1 MFLKI
6 SVFKNL
12 PSAWNFIKKRL
23 STGIFLSE
31 ICEFFENTIFYR
43 RQLGMVE
50 KWDPG
55 TSGTHRT
62 SGTPWTPG
70 NPGTQESPVP
80 QDSMDPRDL

>member
-55 TSGTHRT
+55 SSGTHR
-62 SGTPWTPG
+62 TPWTPG

-80 QDSMDPRDL
+80 QDPMDPRDL